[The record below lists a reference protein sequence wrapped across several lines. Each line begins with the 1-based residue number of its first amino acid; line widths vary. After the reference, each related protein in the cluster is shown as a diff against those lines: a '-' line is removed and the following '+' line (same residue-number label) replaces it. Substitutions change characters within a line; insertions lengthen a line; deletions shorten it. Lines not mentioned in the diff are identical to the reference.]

1 MNEYRIRERA
11 YRLWQARLA
20 SGSEGS
26 AEQDWLAAEIEI
38 LADEPTGEPVMED
51 EGE

>member
-1 MNEYRIRERA
+1 MDEHRIRERA